1 METLDQH
8 TIDAYVAI
16 VLVSLPLPPLPVVV
30 VKGEDQEE
38 GTCSSHDLHAVMLRT
53 QLHMAHTHAFSDA
66 ELLAHAESKTK
77 AVEDLC
83 RNLRSTLQEQPE
95 RDERVVQRCYGHLC
109 AAFREYA
116 SAYAHTCRDV
126 RILPLS
132 DVVRGDPVHR
142 QACAYVSAVMEG
154 AATHA
159 SEASN
164 SELNYP
170 SLLCRWLLHV
180 EAQLE

>member
-30 VKGEDQEE
+30 VKGEDRQE

-53 QLHMAHTHAFSDA
+53 QLHMAHTNAFTDA
-66 ELLAHAESKTK
+66 ELLTHAETKTK
-77 AVEDLC
+77 TIDDLC
-83 RNLRSTLQEQPE
+83 QHLKSTLQEQPE
-95 RDERVVQRCYGHLC
+95 LDERVLQKCYGHLC

-116 SAYAHTCRDV
+116 SAYAHTCRDL

-142 QACAYVSAVMEG
+142 QACAYVSAVMED
-154 AATHA
+154 A
-159 SEASN
+159 SEVSN
-164 SELNYP
+164 QELDYP
-170 SLLCRWLLHV
+170 SLLRRWLLHV
-180 EAQLE
+180 EGELG